1 MFELVKKIHYSQA
14 ACSYVSLCPKAGARC
29 QGAIKTPYLLITI
42 GNQVKRQSMW
52 PLHTLKALAPLIE
65 ALAPLIEAL
74 APLIEALAP
83 NYIDHY

>member
-1 MFELVKKIHYSQA
+1 M
-14 ACSYVSLCPKAGARC
+14 
-29 QGAIKTPYLLITI
+29 KTPYLLITI
-42 GNQVKRQSMW
+42 GNQVKMQNMW

-74 APLIEALAP
+74 AP

>member
-1 MFELVKKIHYSQA
+1 M
-14 ACSYVSLCPKAGARC
+14 
-29 QGAIKTPYLLITI
+29 KTPYLLITI
-42 GNQVKRQSMW
+42 GNQVKRQNMW

-74 APLIEALAP
+74 AP